1 MDEIITWLLNY
12 AFEHGIGVV
21 TTTDLSP
28 DIPSTAF
35 AAERKILINLKWKN
49 PAEIPFSIAHE
60 IGHILNGDDG
70 KFMLTSVAH
79 SKAEHDANIVA
90 FQILREWAESHD
102 VDVSEPYLFMSCFA
116 IPCKLSDQVA
126 EEYARYDFKGGVAE

>member
-1 MDEIITWLLNY
+1 MDDIISWLANY
-12 AFEHGIGVV
+12 AFDHGIGV
-21 TTTDLSP
+21 TMSTDLSP
-28 DIPSTAF
+28 DCPSF
-35 AAERKILINLKWKN
+35 ALANPKNIVINLNWS
-49 PAEIPFSIAHE
+49 PRAEIPFSMAHE
-60 IGHILNGDDG
+60 IGHVINGDNG
-70 KFMLTSVAH
+70 HYQLTSVAH

-126 EEYARYDFKGGVAE
+126 EDFTRYTTEE

>member
-1 MDEIITWLLNY
+1 MDDIISLLANY
-12 AFEHGIGVV
+12 AFDHGIGV
-21 TTTDLSP
+21 TMSTDLSP
-28 DIPSTAF
+28 DCPSF
-35 AAERKILINLKWKN
+35 ALANPKNIVINLNWS
-49 PAEIPFSIAHE
+49 PRAEIPFSMAHE
-60 IGHILNGDDG
+60 IGHVINGDNG
-70 KFMLTSVAH
+70 HYQLTSVAH

-126 EEYARYDFKGGVAE
+126 EDYARYDFKGGVAE

>member
-1 MDEIITWLLNY
+1 MDDIISWLANY
-12 AFEHGIGVV
+12 AFDHGIGV
-21 TTTDLSP
+21 TMSTDLSP
-28 DIPSTAF
+28 NCPSF
-35 AAERKILINLKWKN
+35 ALANPKNIVINLNWS
-49 PAEIPFSIAHE
+49 PRAEIPFSMAHE
-60 IGHILNGDDG
+60 IGHVINGDNG
-70 KFMLTSVAH
+70 HYQLTSVAH
-79 SKAEHDANIVA
+79 SKAEHDANLVA

>member
-12 AFEHGIGVV
+12 ALDHGIGVI
-21 TTTDLSP
+21 TTADLSP
-28 DIPSTAF
+28 EVPSAAF
-35 AAERKILINLKWKN
+35 ATERKILINLKWKN
-49 PAEIPFSIAHE
+49 KNEVPFSIAHE

-70 KFMLTSVAH
+70 NFLLTSTAH

-126 EEYARYDFKGGVAE
+126 EEYARYEVN